1 MTRARSTCF
10 ESPDSTARPGAFPR
24 SGRRALGVA
33 VGVMG
38 LLLSGC
44 AVGPDPR
51 PPSAA
56 SLHLPGDFH
65 SPSGDAADQASLVQW
80 WSSFGDPQLSSFV
93 ERALAGNNNM
103 AAAQARLRAAR
114 AAARGSEGALLPAL
128 SAGASA
134 SRSETVE
141 GTGFDT
147 SNFQAG
153 LDASWEADIFG
164 RLSRTAQAARAT
176 AESSAASLA
185 DVQRSL
191 AAEVAL
197 NYVDARLSQA
207 RLTVARENLA
217 IQDNT
222 LQIVG
227 WRADAGLA
235 SEVELQQARAQRA
248 QTAASIPSLEQS
260 FQSAA
265 NQLAVLLGVAPGTV
279 TAELDPARTIPLGPD
294 NIEAGLPAD
303 LLSRRPDLI
312 AAQQTLVAELARVGV
327 AEAQLYPALR
337 LSGSLSSS
345 SSVLDDLGTN
355 IIGNVLASLSA
366 PLFQGG
372 QLRARVEQQRATAD
386 AALATYRQAI
396 LVALQDV
403 ENALVAIDRTKVRE
417 TELAT
422 AETAARETVRLAEA
436 RYESGLIDF
445 QTLLNAQQTL
455 LNAQDSHTAA
465 RAARANASIQLFKA
479 LGGGWQPAAL
489 ASAQTGSQ

>member
-1 MTRARSTCF
+1 
-10 ESPDSTARPGAFPR
+10 
-24 SGRRALGVA
+24 
-33 VGVMG
+33 MG
-38 LLLSGC
+38 ILLSGC

-80 WSSFGDPQLSSFV
+80 WTGFGDPQLSSFV
-93 ERALAGNNNM
+93 ERALAGNNNI
-103 AAAQARLRAAR
+103 AGAQARLRAAR
-114 AAARGSEGALLPAL
+114 AAARGSQGALLPTL

-134 SRSETVE
+134 SRSEVVD
-141 GTGFDT
+141 GAGLAG

-176 AESSAASLA
+176 AESSAATLA

-191 AAEVAL
+191 VAEVAL

-207 RLTVARENLA
+207 RLVVARENLA

-222 LQIVG
+222 LQMVG
-227 WRADAGLA
+227 WRTDAGLA

-248 QTAASIPSLEQS
+248 QTAASIPSLEQG
-260 FQSAA
+260 FESAA

-279 TAELDPARTIPLGPD
+279 TAELDPTRDIPLGPD
-294 NIEAGLPAD
+294 NVEAGLPAD

-312 AAQQTLVAELARVGV
+312 AAQQTLIAELARVGV

-337 LSGSLSSS
+337 FSGSLSSS
-345 SSVLDDLGTN
+345 SAVLDNLGTN
-355 IIGNVLASLSA
+355 IIGNLLASLSA

-372 QLRARVEQQRATAD
+372 QLRARVEQQQATAD
-386 AALATYRQAI
+386 AALATYRQAV

-403 ENALVAIDRTKVRE
+403 ENALVAIDRTKLRE
-417 TELAT
+417 TELTT